1 MAGTAAQAIRHDS
14 LQSRRPL
21 GLRNAIRLALATVF
35 IVWGAPALPRE
46 GAPVAV
52 QRVAMIGF
60 TVSDI
65 ERSTA
70 FYADVLGFE
79 KVADFRITGA
89 AYDSLQGVFG
99 SNARIVHMRLG
110 EQTVELTEYISPPDG
125 RPVPIPSRSNDLWFE
140 HMAIVVSD
148 MEKAYETLQRHG
160 VRQISPEPQTIPASN
175 VPAAGIKAIKFR
187 DPDNHN
193 LELLWFPPDKGDAR
207 WHRASN
213 QLFLGIDHTAITI
226 GDTAASL
233 AFYRDLLGMKV
244 AGGSLNIGLTQE
256 YLDNLFG
263 ARVRVTGVLPAEAP
277 PHVEFLQYETPPGG
291 RPMPLDTAADDLWH
305 WQTSLIVNDVQAAAE
320 ALRNAGVRF
329 VSPEV
334 TAVNDPRIGFSRA
347 VMVRDPDGHA
357 MRLVQP

>member
-1 MAGTAAQAIRHDS
+1 M
-14 LQSRRPL
+14 
-21 GLRNAIRLALATVF
+21 RLALALVF
-35 IVWGAPALPRE
+35 IVWCTPVLCRD

-60 TVSDI
+60 TVSDMD
-65 ERSTA
+65 RSLA

-79 KVADFRITGA
+79 KIADFRVTGA

-110 EQTVELTEYISPPDG
+110 EQIVELTQYVAPPDG
-125 RPVPIPSRSNDLWFE
+125 RLVPVPSRSNDLWFE

-193 LELLWFPPDKGDAR
+193 LELLWFPPDKGEAR

-213 QLFLGIDHTAITI
+213 QLFLGIDHTAITV

-233 AFYRDLLGMKV
+233 AFYRDLLGMTV
-244 AGGSLNIGLTQE
+244 GGGSLNIGLTQE
-256 YLDNLFG
+256 YLDSVFG
-263 ARVRVTGVLPAEAP
+263 ARVRVTAVLPAEAP

-320 ALRNAGVRF
+320 ALRAAGVRF

-334 TAVNDPRIGFSRA
+334 TAVTNPKMGFSRA